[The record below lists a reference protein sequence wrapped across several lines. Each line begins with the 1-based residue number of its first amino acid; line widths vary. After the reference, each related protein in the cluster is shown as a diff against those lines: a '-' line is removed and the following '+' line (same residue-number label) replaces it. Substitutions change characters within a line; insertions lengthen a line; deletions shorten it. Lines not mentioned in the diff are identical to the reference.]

1 MLVGSLGTVGRQLG
15 PMRHAARPWLV
26 LTALAIVLMTGCTT
40 RTAGM
45 QAPLG
50 HDYDGMR
57 WYSLQEPVVQ
67 RIIVA
72 PGYTALVENDP
83 GTDHTDLVRRINR
96 LPEDVRSSELEE
108 VRLAIRPAADRA
120 FVPALAVE
128 VAVDGGA
135 QRIVAFDDLRFD
147 GDWVVIT
154 DLPAGAVAGQMLVVT
169 IEPAPGW
176 EYGLTPDRIPYGG
189 SVASTGPAGGDQQAL
204 RGSLGFQTI
213 FAQQTD
219 LGEIA
224 SLGIETALPAVLSD
238 PVLLAAYAMILAGG
252 VGMLVVRRRR
262 MGMV

>member
-1 MLVGSLGTVGRQLG
+1 MGSRGTVSRQVG
-15 PMRHAARPWLV
+15 PVRRAARPRLV
-26 LTALAIVLMTGCTT
+26 LTVLAIVLATGCTT
-40 RTAGM
+40 RTTGM

-57 WYSLQEPVVQ
+57 WYALEEPVSQ

-83 GTDHTDLVRRINR
+83 GTDHTDLVQRIEQ
-96 LPEDVRSSELEE
+96 LPEDVRSSEIEE
-108 VRLAIRPAADRA
+108 VRLAVRPTADRA

-128 VAVDGGA
+128 VAVDEGSD
-135 QRIVAFDDLRFD
+135 RIVAGYDDLRFD

-154 DLPAGAVAGQMLVVT
+154 DLPADVVSGQTLVVT
-169 IEPAPGW
+169 IEAAPGW
-176 EYGLTPDRIPYGG
+176 EYGRTPDRIPYGG
-189 SVASTGPAGGDQQAL
+189 SVASAGPVGGDQQAL

-224 SLGIETALPAVLSD
+224 SLGVETALPAVLTD
-238 PVLLAAYAMILAGG
+238 PVLLAIYAMILVGG
-252 VGMLVVRRRR
+252 VVVLVVRRRR
-262 MGMV
+262 VGMV